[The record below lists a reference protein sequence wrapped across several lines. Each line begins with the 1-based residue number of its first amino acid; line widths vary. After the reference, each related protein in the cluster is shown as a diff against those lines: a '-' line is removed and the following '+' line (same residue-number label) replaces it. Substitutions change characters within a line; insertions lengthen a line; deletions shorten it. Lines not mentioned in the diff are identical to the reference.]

1 MRDLIKQILREET
14 SDMKDMIFNIINDS
28 VEGVDFY
35 KNKGELWLIFTDS
48 KQWVIRLTERGD
60 LYYNYDFF
68 KNIFKYL
75 SMDVVENQYYITEWV
90 EDTIQNGVRRAF
102 KFKFALQHSVED
114 TIQNGVRSTFHVK
127 EWFHI
132 PVEDTIQN
140 GKKLNKS

>member
-1 MRDLIKQILREET
+1 MKDLIKQILREET

-90 EDTIQNGVRRAF
+90 EDTIQNGVR
-102 KFKFALQHSVED
+102 
-114 TIQNGVRSTFHVK
+114 STFHVK